1 MLEILTDVVVL
12 SSLMFVFSFLLYVIV
27 VMIEC
32 DFIVAIL
39 EMLCLFLI
47 AIVFCSCTIA
57 SILIIIK

>member
-1 MLEILTDVVVL
+1 MLEILTDVVIL

-39 EMLCLFLI
+39 ERLNLVLI
-47 AIVFCSCTIA
+47 TIVFCCITIA